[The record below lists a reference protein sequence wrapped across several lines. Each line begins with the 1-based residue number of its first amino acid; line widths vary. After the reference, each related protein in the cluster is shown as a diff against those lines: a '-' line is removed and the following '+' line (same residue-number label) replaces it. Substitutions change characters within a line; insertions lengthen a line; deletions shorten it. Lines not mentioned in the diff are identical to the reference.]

1 MRIAFSRIFP
11 LWQQEVV
18 LKIPLRAFYYNFSTD
33 CFLSSSSLIT
43 QSIIEVKARSIE
55 FDDEGPNKVPANF
68 TVTSVNF
75 FLKTIFSSLFTVNCF
90 ER

>member
-18 LKIPLRAFYYNFSTD
+18 LEIPLRAFYYNFSTD
-33 CFLSSSSLIT
+33 SFLSSSSLIT

-55 FDDEGPNKVPANF
+55 FGDEGPNKVLAN
-68 TVTSVNF
+68 
-75 FLKTIFSSLFTVNCF
+75 L
-90 ER
+90 